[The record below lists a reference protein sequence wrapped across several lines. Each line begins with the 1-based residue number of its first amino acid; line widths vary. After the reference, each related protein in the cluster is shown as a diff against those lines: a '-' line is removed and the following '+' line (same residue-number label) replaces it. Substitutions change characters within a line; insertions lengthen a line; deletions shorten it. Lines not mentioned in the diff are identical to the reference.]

1 MQASGVDM
9 MPLVTALYP
18 VRGPPTRLYT
28 CSPCRPPTR
37 LYIKPSLKPCGWS

>member
-1 MQASGVDM
+1 MQASGVDT

-28 CSPCRPPTR
+28 EGRLLTLPCPHQT
-37 LYIKPSLKPCGWS
+37 LY